1 MCANAIFWPVWTHT
15 STDAL
20 CSVHD
25 LAAEHAKPW
34 RSKTILPR
42 STDSMSSIS
51 TAVHS
56 DSDVDEDLADED
68 IFQAVYGTVGNA
80 AYSPPDDTSD
90 ASATMHAL
98 PRTSC
103 VAGNSLDAEKSDCA
117 SHAVHP
123 VPSCSL
129 PRRRKAA
136 TAWSSLRTVW
146 ERVRNTL
153 PANLSLNKNK
163 CHDTSKSSTHN
174 HQNKKTNTTNKNAK
188 SRKNSDA
195 TSVRP
200 AQDITACAA
209 RSTST
214 SSSFSTAQD
223 AALVYYSSNDLRAH
237 AAGSRSF
244 CYTVPR
250 DLEEQAQEYMEVS
263 DVELRRPS
271 TVSLPLFVSHVWVL
285 EHCDCD
291 NA

>member
-1 MCANAIFWPVWTHT
+1 MCADAIFWPVWTHT

-103 VAGNSLDAEKSDCA
+103 VAGDSLDAEKSDCA

-153 PANLSLNKNK
+153 PANLSLTKNK

-174 HQNKKTNTTNKNAK
+174 QKNKKTNTTNKNAK

-195 TSVRP
+195 TS
-200 AQDITACAA
+200 
-209 RSTST
+209 
-214 SSSFSTAQD
+214 D

-291 NA
+291 NV